1 MLIATQAEF
10 KAKPG
15 KKKWQLLK
23 PMQRQREKKQDWP
36 SKWKQT
42 KAKAEVASLIS
53 AEAKAKSMAA
63 EEARLAAEGK
73 ARSMF

>member
-1 MLIATQAEF
+1 LLIATQAEF

-15 KKKWQLLK
+15 KKKWQQLK

-53 AEAKAKSMAA
+53 AEAKAKIKTG
-63 EEARLAAEGK
+63 EEALEAAK
-73 ARSMF
+73 AEA